1 MAYRSA
7 EEVIAGFKQFLGSPV
22 KAAVLARSALGYEI
36 GNDLRCWDATTPA
49 NVRHY
54 LTWIT
59 PAYARSI
66 AEYRE
71 CIPRDIQL
79 SCGDAGYGPEG
90 CSFRAMAMYLVWA
103 HECYTCGNGED

>member
-7 EEVIAGFKQFLGSPV
+7 EEVIAGFKKFLVSPDR
-22 KAAVLARSALGYEI
+22 AAVLARNSMGYEI
-36 GNDLRCWDATTPA
+36 GNDLRIWDATTPR

-59 PAYARSI
+59 PEYARSI

-71 CIPRDIQL
+71 MIPRDIQL
-79 SCGDAGYGPEG
+79 SCGDAGYGMAG
-90 CSFRAMAMYLVWA
+90 SSFRAMSMYLAWA